1 MVKKEKI
8 KLLVEKLTNDL
19 IELQN
24 GMDRE
29 SAHIYADDILCK
41 LLKELGYKELVEEYD
56 KIHKWYA

>member
-1 MVKKEKI
+1 
-8 KLLVEKLTNDL
+8 
-19 IELQN
+19 
-24 GMDRE
+24 MDRE